1 MKFHSLASEKN
12 SQLCQY
18 KNYDFVAILK
28 KWLCIKIQSSFEGA
42 VIIMIE
48 KLCEWIIINYLIKRE
63 VIIWFQYFLWH
74 LTEKSHSEVQGQWGA
89 TLIFTWIT
97 FKWLLKFKS
106 VWKKKRRHNQDYLK
120 VKLNG
125 FQLLLKLGSESFWW
139 TQYERK
145 L

>member
-42 VIIMIE
+42 VIIMRE

-89 TLIFTWIT
+89 TLIFTLW
-97 FKWLLKFKS
+97 FKSKQSGSKLLASNPHLQATVSMFNFVIWLLIYGLHL
-106 VWKKKRRHNQDYLK
+106 W
-120 VKLNG
+120 
-125 FQLLLKLGSESFWW
+125 GSAIA
-139 TQYERK
+139 RG
-145 L
+145 